1 MTIEEALE
9 ASAVELANDTFLV
22 NPESRVITVPESEK
36 YSEFTMTET
45 RSASISGVPK
55 SWVTI

>member
-9 ASAVELANDTFLV
+9 ASAVELVNDIFTV

-36 YSEFTMTET
+36 YSEFTMTAT
-45 RSASISGVPK
+45 RSASISAVPK